1 MKTFARTL
9 IYLVII
15 YSICFPIGFSL
26 IKARKTIFPK
36 QYRSAVR
43 DAALKY
49 HQDPLF
55 VAALIY
61 SESSFR
67 SQAISKTGA
76 IGLMQLMPSTAL
88 QLANKRKLKNFK
100 AQDLFN
106 PSINLDFGCYFLNQL
121 NEEFSNWDHVL
132 IAYNAGPANLVR
144 WQGRGGNPIEESFP
158 ETRQYVVKVRWI
170 YRLLKTLD
178 YLYSFF

>member
-9 IYLVII
+9 IYLIII
-15 YSICFPIGFSL
+15 YSICFPIGLAL
-26 IKARKTIFPK
+26 IKARKTIFPL
-36 QYRSAVR
+36 QYRLMVR

-49 HQDPLF
+49 GQDPLF

-67 SQAISKTGA
+67 AQVISKTGA
-76 IGLMQLMPSTAL
+76 IGLMQLMPSTAT
-88 QLANKRKLKNFK
+88 QLANKRKIKNFK
-100 AQDLFN
+100 IQDLFN

-121 NEEFSNWDHVL
+121 HKNFNDREHVL
-132 IAYNAGPANLVR
+132 IAYNAGPGNLVR
-144 WQGRGGNPIEESFP
+144 WQGKGGNLIEQSFP
-158 ETRQYVVKVRWI
+158 ETRQYVVKIRWV

-178 YLYSFF
+178 YIYSFY